1 MEAREL
7 QADKREPFLDRVR
20 TSDPELHAELEALL
34 GETAEADEFFEGLTE
49 VVAQL
54 RESPDLDPRT
64 PPTSDPLI
72 GELVDHYRIECKI
85 GSGGMGTVYL
95 AHDAKLD
102 RSVALKFLPKQVGP
116 DGPTAERFLL
126 EARAAA
132 ALDHPNVC
140 TVYQIGEADGRR
152 YIAMAYYEGET
163 LREILARGPL
173 SLELCTEYARQI
185 GAALGAAHRRGIVH
199 RDVKPSNVIVT
210 PEGVVKVLDFGL
222 AKLTDV
228 TITGEHQTLGT
239 IAYMAPEQLL
249 GGQIDARVDLWAL
262 GVVWYEMLTGRR
274 PFPGPNAAATAHQIL
289 HENPPAPLDLR
300 PDASE
305 ETSRLIQR
313 LLQRNADDRPDST
326 EAVLSG
332 EVATTRTQGRKRAV
346 SMAVVLLALLG
357 AAYGGISLRGSAT
370 APPAFPTQGEPQSDS
385 RPSVAVL
392 PFADL
397 SPAAEPFFS
406 EGLTREFSG
415 ALARIRGLRVAGHT
429 SVFED
434 YGKAGGNPGDR
445 LGVEYLVKGIVNSH
459 GDRLE
464 VTAGLIDATDGSEV
478 WSQRYERDRNDIF
491 AIHTEIARAVAGQ
504 LRVPLPDRGPLVQ
517 PTNDLEAYEHY
528 LEGRARLRLRGAGL
542 REAIAAFRAAIARDS
557 NWAPPWAG
565 LAEASELKIWH
576 NSSFTDEYAAIVGD
590 SLTRGALW
598 AFVDRAHSEAEYA
611 ARRALALDPTST
623 SALVALGSVQRNRAE
638 WAASETSYQQALTLD
653 PDDPEASQQYA
664 DLLFNMGRTS
674 EAVRWA
680 RRAYILDPAP
690 IRVETLA
697 GALLYDGRPEEAVE
711 LLEEALEWAP
721 RRARPRLLRNAKNAS
736 LAAGRFQQTVD
747 WWNELDSLSRAG
759 AGPSYDRLEWRNSR
773 ADLEVFVGAVLSRDL
788 SRIPEVARATLV
800 KAWHW
805 MMLGEPDRAIAKLL
819 EIVSGPPFGRIAEI
833 WHPLLDPIRKDPR
846 IQALLAE
853 RGLAGAR
860 VQRTAEA
867 DPS

>member
-7 QADKREPFLDRVR
+7 YAENRECFLERIR
-20 TSDPELHAELEALL
+20 TSDPGMHAELQALL
-34 GETAEADEFFEGLTE
+34 AGTAEADEFFEGLTK

-64 PPTSDPLI
+64 PPTSDLLI
-72 GELVDHYRIECKI
+72 GELIDHYRIESKI
-85 GSGGMGTVYL
+85 GSGGMGTVYM
-95 AHDAKLD
+95 AHDTKLE
-102 RSVALKFLPKQVGP
+102 RPVALKFLPKHVSS

-132 ALDHPNVC
+132 ALDHANVC
-140 TVYQIGEADGRR
+140 TIHEIGEADGRR

-173 SLELCTEYARQI
+173 SLELCAEYARQI

-274 PFPGPNAAATAHQIL
+274 PFPGPNATATAHQIL
-289 HENPPAPLDLR
+289 HENPPALLELR

-313 LLQRNADDRPDST
+313 LLQRNADDRPESA

-332 EVATTRTQGRKRAV
+332 KVATTRTQGRKRAA
-346 SMAVVLLALLG
+346 SMAVLLLALLG

-370 APPAFPTQGEPQSDS
+370 APPAFPIHGEPHDDS

-397 SPAAEPFFS
+397 RPASEPFFS
-406 EGLTREFSG
+406 EGLTGELTG
-415 ALARIRGLRVAGHT
+415 ALAGIRGLRVAGHT

-434 YGKAGGNPGDR
+434 YGEAAGNLGDR

-459 GDRLE
+459 DDRLE
-464 VTAGLIDATDGSEV
+464 MIARLIDATDGFEL

-491 AIHTEIARAVAGQ
+491 AIQAEIARAVAGQ
-504 LRVPLPDRGPLVQ
+504 LRVPLPENGPLLQ
-517 PTNDLEAYEHY
+517 PTDDLEAYEHY
-528 LEGRARLRLRGAGL
+528 LEGRARLRLRGVGL

-576 NSSFTDEYAAIVGD
+576 NSSFTDEYAAVVGD

-611 ARRALALDPTST
+611 ARRALELDPTST

-638 WAASETSYQQALTLD
+638 WVASEASYQQALALD
-653 PDDPEASQQYA
+653 PDDPEAHQQYA
-664 DLLFNMGRTS
+664 DLLYNMGRIAES
-674 EAVRWA
+674 VRMA
-680 RRAYILDPAP
+680 EGAYQLDPAP
-690 IRVETLA
+690 IRAETFAFSLQ
-697 GALLYDGRPEEAVE
+697 LDGRPEEAVE
-711 LLEEALEWAP
+711 LFEEALQWAP

-773 ADLEVFVGAVLSRDL
+773 ADLEAFVGAVLSRDL
-788 SRIPEVARATLV
+788 SRIPEAARATLG

-805 MMLGEPDRAIAKLL
+805 MMLGEPDSATAKLL
-819 EIVSGPPFGRIAEI
+819 EIVSGPPFGRTSEI
-833 WHPLLDPIRKDPR
+833 WHPTLDPIRNDPR
-846 IQALLAE
+846 IQALLVE
-853 RGLAGAR
+853 RGLEGIR
-860 VQRTAEA
+860 VQRTA
-867 DPS
+867 DVDLP